1 MGSVGSG
8 GARYIHEAST
18 KQVAL
23 TSLPPAPEPLAADE
37 YEVYVRLGE
46 ACVASGKL
54 TAGDLYYLCEAA
66 RSYVDLASLRRDF
79 REGVLDGRAITAAKS
94 AYSRMLERLG
104 LTPATRRAA
113 STPPQAEDL
122 VDPTAEYR

>member
-8 GARYIHEAST
+8 GPRYLHEAST

-23 TSLPPAPEPLAADE
+23 TSLPPAPEPLDE
-37 YEVYVRLGE
+37 AETEVYVRLGD

-66 RSYVDLASLRRDF
+66 RSYMDLAALRRGF
-79 REGVLDGRAITAAKS
+79 RSGELDGRAITAAKS

-104 LTPATRRAA
+104 LTPATRRSA

-122 VDPTAEYR
+122 VDPTAEFR